1 VLLKDNVMQFPASAY
16 QGKFLLQKSGD
27 AVAQLPREVVGS
39 PSLEVFRTV
48 EMWH

>member
-1 VLLKDNVMQFPASAY
+1 MFKLELRK
-16 QGKFLLQKSGD
+16 KLQNSGD

-39 PSLEVFRTV
+39 PSLEVCRTV